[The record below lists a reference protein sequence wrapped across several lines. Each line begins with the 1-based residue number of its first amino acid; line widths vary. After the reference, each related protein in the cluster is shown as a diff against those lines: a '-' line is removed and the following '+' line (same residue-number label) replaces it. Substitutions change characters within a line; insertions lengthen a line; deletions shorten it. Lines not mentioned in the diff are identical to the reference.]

1 MLEATLAS
9 MGWAVSN
16 WLIAAI
22 RPEPLGNENMTASP
36 SGTFKTGAGLL
47 NIAANKQDQ
56 FERLCELIG
65 RKELASDPRYVNRED
80 RKQRRSEL
88 KAELES
94 ALAAKPASE
103 WSQLFNRHGV
113 PAGEIL
119 TIPEVLE
126 HPQIF
131 NRNLIKRFP
140 KAPGTDRD
148 VAVVRSG
155 FRLASGDPEPVVAP
169 PVLSADTED
178 ILAEL
183 GYDQDVI
190 IKLRNDGAV

>member
-1 MLEATLAS
+1 
-9 MGWAVSN
+9 
-16 WLIAAI
+16 
-22 RPEPLGNENMTASP
+22 MTASP

-119 TIPEVLE
+119 TIPEVLD
-126 HPQIF
+126 HPQISH
-131 NRNLIKRFP
+131 RNLIKRFP

-155 FRLASGDPEPVVAP
+155 FRLASGDPEPVVPP
-169 PVLSADTED
+169 PVLSADTEE

-183 GYDQDVI
+183 GYDQDDM
-190 IKLRNDGAV
+190 IKLRNDGVV